1 MDATLPRRVS
11 AAPLI
16 VSKVQVAARE
26 GLEPP
31 TLALGKPCSIRLS
44 YRAAL
49 SRRGD
54 ATRWRPLQAAPRRLS
69 YVAAEACA
77 FRVEVGLG

>member
-1 MDATLPRRVS
+1 MCPGWTRWC
-11 AAPLI
+11 
-16 VSKVQVAARE
+16 VAARE

-49 SRRGD
+49 VKSETRRGI
-54 ATRWRPLQAAPRRLS
+54 RPPCGFRSQMDRKVQLQP
-69 YVAAEACA
+69 
-77 FRVEVGLG
+77 